1 MYLSV
6 NEDRCGS
13 CVPIHSE
20 GITPLYIIRNI
31 IPSTSRVLLLDS
43 SGVYANH
50 LKLLLLPTNLYTTM
64 IEIAK
69 FMLTIFSALR
79 W

>member
-6 NEDRCGS
+6 NEDRCWS

-20 GITPLYIIRNI
+20 GITPFNV

-64 IEIAK
+64 IDIAK

>member
-6 NEDRCGS
+6 NKDKCGS
-13 CVPIHSE
+13 CTPIYSE
-20 GITPLYIIRNI
+20 SIALLNV
-31 IPSTSRVLLLDS
+31 IPSTLRVLLLDS
-43 SGVYANH
+43 SCVYANH
-50 LKLLLLPTNLYTTM
+50 LKLLLLLTNLLYTIM
-64 IEIAK
+64 IDVAK